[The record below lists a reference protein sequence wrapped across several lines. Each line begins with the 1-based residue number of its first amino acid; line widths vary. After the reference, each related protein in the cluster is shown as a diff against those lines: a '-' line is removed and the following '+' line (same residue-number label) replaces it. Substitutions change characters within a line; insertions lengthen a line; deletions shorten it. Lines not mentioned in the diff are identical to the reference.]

1 MKKSAKIKANRKNR
15 RFKTITKILAIIYL
29 VALVFFEIALIALN
43 VLPARIM
50 LLTFVILGVI
60 SVIVFSFLFFD
71 SIKKTPR
78 IIATILGV
86 ALIFVYG
93 LGSAY
98 AMGTVGFLNNISDSR
113 SKYAVSV
120 TEKPF
125 NVYISG
131 MDYRGPIDSV
141 KGRSDVNMIVTV
153 NPKTHRV
160 LITSFPRDYEIRLT
174 DHGYATDKLTHT
186 GIYGVEEGE
195 AALTDLLDIQ
205 MNYYVKV
212 NFTTIQKFIDAI
224 GGVTVNSDVDFTA
237 EVWATE
243 DNDDSIVGK
252 HHFVKGANKLD
263 GQTALAFARERYAFE
278 GGDNQRIKNQQAV
291 FQAVL
296 KKLTGSPTLLTKY
309 NKILSSVGDYMTTD
323 MSSDEITSIVR
334 KQIDDGMPEWTIEK
348 YDVTGV
354 DSFQT
359 TYSGGDTEL
368 YVMAHDESSLSTAK
382 ANIKTVMRDGYN
394 NKNKKPVE
402 GEITV
407 KKHVKTDDEK

>member
-86 ALIFVYG
+86 VLIFVYG

-160 LITSFPRDYEIRLT
+160 LITSFPRDYEISLT
-174 DHGYATDKLTHT
+174 NHGYATDKLTHT

-205 MNYYVKV
+205 MNYYFKV

-243 DNDDSIVGK
+243 DNDDSVVGR
-252 HHFVKGANKLD
+252 HHFVKGENKLD

-354 DSFQT
+354 DSYQT

>member
-86 ALIFVYG
+86 VLIFVYG

-160 LITSFPRDYEIRLT
+160 LITSFPRDYEISLT
-174 DHGYATDKLTHT
+174 NHGYATDKLTHT

-252 HHFVKGANKLD
+252 HHFVKGKNKLD

-354 DSFQT
+354 DSYQT